1 MNYTFIGTIVSAKQV
16 ARSTGRVFQLQV
28 STPFFEL
35 TNAEEFFAFM
45 PATQILLD
53 VGPKGKPATVRIEC
67 EVKSAREATT
77 KDGTFLYA
85 TYQGSLDEAVVGK
98 IGALIG
104 EQQEFTMELP
114 PDEQERL
121 EFEQGAR
128 AEEV

>member
-35 TNAEEFFAFM
+35 DNADEFFAFM
-45 PATQILLD
+45 PATQVQLD
-53 VGPKGKPATVRIEC
+53 VGPKGKDPIARIKC
-67 EVKSAREATT
+67 EIKSAREATT

-85 TYQGSLDEAVVGK
+85 TYQGALDEAVVGQVGT
-98 IGALIG
+98 IVG
-104 EQQEFTMELP
+104 EQQQFRMELP

-121 EFEQGAR
+121 EFERQAR
-128 AEEV
+128 DEEV